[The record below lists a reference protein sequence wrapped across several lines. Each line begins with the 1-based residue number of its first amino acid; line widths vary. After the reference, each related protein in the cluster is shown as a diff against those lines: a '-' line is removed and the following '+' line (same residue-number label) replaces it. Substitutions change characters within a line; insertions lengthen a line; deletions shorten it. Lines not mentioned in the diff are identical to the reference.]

1 MSEMM
6 LTKSRK
12 EEEIASL
19 KERLKATQD
28 VAYFVRDALKK
39 LETKIKDEKLIIE
52 KHNSLFIDFKEDCF
66 CVVRCS
72 AGALKMVPSDMMFIK
87 EDKNR

>member
-6 LTKSRK
+6 IAKSHK
-12 EEEIASL
+12 EGEIASL
-19 KERLKATQD
+19 KELLKAAQD
-28 VAYFVRDALKK
+28 VADFVRNASKE
-39 LETKIKDEKLIIE
+39 LEVKIKDE

>member
-66 CVVRCS
+66 CVARCS

>member
-52 KHNSLFIDFKEDCF
+52 NTILFSSISKKIAIVLHVTQQELLRWFH
-66 CVVRCS
+66 
-72 AGALKMVPSDMMFIK
+72 PI
-87 EDKNR
+87 